1 MAKWLF
7 LFTYFGFNILV
18 IELDNRKAER
28 AEELYY
34 QDDSTQ
40 VFGALLTSTARAKAL
55 RKVCCLV
62 LSHQLSVWDQVVS
75 HPHLCLIS
83 PSAFPLQ

>member
-1 MAKWLF
+1 MAKWSF
-7 LFTYFGFNILV
+7 LFIYLGFNVLV
-18 IELDNRKAER
+18 IELDNREVER

-34 QDDSTQ
+34 QQGCMQ

-55 RKVCCLV
+55 RKICCLV
-62 LSHQLSVWDQVVS
+62 LFYQLSVWNQVVS
-75 HPHLCLIS
+75 HPRLCLIS